1 MEQNPVP
8 GQDALAP
15 PDAAIAQRYLEE
27 ARMVATRR
35 DRAVDRRALA
45 WLQLANAAV
54 TAVYLTV
61 FAWVLESAGSLVP
74 QVILFVFLVWSQIA
88 SGMAQRNGM
97 QWRMTR
103 SRWPLI
109 AAGAVVLTASLVVFG
124 FAVVDRSLPLF
135 VTFLPGAL
143 VLVALGGYGLIQL
156 LRASRDPRP
165 PRPARRRLPRGVR
178 IGTMLLGAAFGV
190 LILLLGAPDGVVA
203 STILLLI
210 VLLLLAWLIASRSDL
225 GLPAI
230 GAAWRWPHVLA
241 FAVAASALLV
251 LVVVDAAGERPAGLG
266 ATALIGAG
274 AVLLFVGVAF
284 VPGRDG
290 RE

>member
-8 GQDALAP
+8 EQAALVP
-15 PDAAIAQRYLEE
+15 PDAEIAQRYLDE
-27 ARMVATRR
+27 ARVVATRR

-45 WLQLANAAV
+45 WLQIANAAV

-74 QVILFVFLVWSQIA
+74 QVILFTFLVWSQIA

-103 SRWPLI
+103 SRWPLV
-109 AAGAVVLTASLVVFG
+109 AAGAAALCAALVVFG
-124 FAVVDRSLPLF
+124 FAVVDRTLPLF
-135 VTFLPGAL
+135 VTFVPGAI
-143 VLVALGGYGLIQL
+143 VLVVLGGYGIVQL

-165 PRPARRRLPRGVR
+165 PRPARSRLPRGVR
-178 IGTMLLGAAFGV
+178 IGTTLLGVALGV
-190 LILLLGAPDGVVA
+190 LILLLGAPEGVVA
-203 STILLLI
+203 STILLLV
-210 VLLLLAWLIASRSDL
+210 VLLLLAWILAARSDL

-230 GAAWRWPHVLA
+230 GTSWRWPHVLV
-241 FAVAASALLV
+241 FAVAASALLA
-251 LVVVDAAGERPAGLG
+251 LVVGDAAGARSVGLG
-266 ATALIGAG
+266 TSALIGAG
-274 AVLLFVGVAF
+274 AVFLFAGVAF
-284 VPGRDG
+284 IPGRDG

>member
-1 MEQNPVP
+1 MDQNPVP

-15 PDAAIAQRYLEE
+15 PDAAIAQRYLDE

-45 WLQLANAAV
+45 WLQIANAAV
-54 TAVYLTV
+54 TAVYLTA

-74 QVILFVFLVWSQIA
+74 QVILFVFLVWIQIA

-103 SRWPLI
+103 SRWLWI
-109 AAGAVVLTASLVVFG
+109 AVCAVVLITSRVVFG

-135 VTFLPGAL
+135 VMFLPGGL
-143 VLVALGGYGLIQL
+143 VLVALGGYGLLQL
-156 LRASRDPRP
+156 LNASRDPRP
-165 PRPARRRLPRGVR
+165 PRPARRRLPLGVR

-210 VLLLLAWLIASRSDL
+210 FLLLLALMFASRSDL

-230 GAAWRWPHVLA
+230 GAAWRWPHVLV
-241 FAVAASALLV
+241 FAVTASALLM
-251 LVVVDAAGERPAGLG
+251 LVMVDAAGERPVGLG

-274 AVLLFVGVAF
+274 AVLLFVGAAF
-284 VPGRDG
+284 IPGRDA